1 MKKHPACLSRE
12 KDLNSLSALRIVLH
26 ILEETSLKSRNLGD
40 GQWQWAW
47 KHVITHADCLRN
59 RIVLNLSKSNIRNEV
74 RHSQGALTEATEM
87 GTAMPTKKQ
96 K

>member
-1 MKKHPACLSRE
+1 MPFSGEGFEFFVCAQ
-12 KDLNSLSALRIVLH
+12 NSLH

-59 RIVLNLSKSNIRNEV
+59 RIVLNSSKLNIRNEV
-74 RHSQGALTEATEM
+74 RYSQGALTEAIEM
-87 GTAMPTKKQ
+87 GPVILTKKQ